1 MVILLFHHSHFCTHG
16 LITWLAVIY
25 TPHKLQF
32 WSILD
37 IRYEFKCKDRYLM
50 HMPPSG
56 CSPAYWASGG
66 LCFKIPAIPAVIPGF
81 MYAQYGYHVT
91 DCRHPASKFAISY
104 RLLQFMLS
112 WSASKNM
119 MKWKRKQNGM

>member
-1 MVILLFHHSHFCTHG
+1 MVILPFHHSHFCTHG
-16 LITWLAVIY
+16 LKTWLAVIY

-66 LCFKIPAIPAVIPGF
+66 LCFNSSNSSRHSRV
-81 MYAQYGYHVT
+81 HVCT
-91 DCRHPASKFAISY
+91 VRISCY
-104 RLLQFMLS
+104 
-112 WSASKNM
+112 
-119 MKWKRKQNGM
+119 